1 MSLPSQEAGRARGAS
16 AVAFVHSLNILIKYS
31 RMYGFDHKRTESAFE
46 TTWKELQAA
55 LPVAGTGGLL
65 LGVNGNRILL
75 DGLPLDTGQAE
86 RSFAQ
91 LLGAAG
97 LASIHFAPDV
107 TDEDLARLV
116 RAFALGGSKAQDL
129 SRQIK
134 DSLGS
139 NEKSR
144 IRVNEVKFVA
154 ADPLTGDVSVAA
166 QIAAQTLGPEFKDW
180 LNDP

>member
-46 TTWKELQAA
+46 TTWKELQAS
-55 LPVAGTGGLL
+55 LPVAGTGGLV

-86 RSFAQ
+86 RRFAQ

-97 LASIHFAPDV
+97 LGRS
-107 TDEDLARLV
+107 
-116 RAFALGGSKAQDL
+116 ALCPHLRDGEFG
-129 SRQIK
+129 
-134 DSLGS
+134 
-139 NEKSR
+139 
-144 IRVNEVKFVA
+144 RVGWA
-154 ADPLTGDVSVAA
+154 C
-166 QIAAQTLGPEFKDW
+166 
-180 LNDP
+180 

>member
-97 LASIHFAPDV
+97 AASDHLAPGRTGAEFAEP
-107 TDEDLARLV
+107 
-116 RAFALGGSKAQDL
+116 
-129 SRQIK
+129 
-134 DSLGS
+134 
-139 NEKSR
+139 
-144 IRVNEVKFVA
+144 
-154 ADPLTGDVSVAA
+154 
-166 QIAAQTLGPEFKDW
+166 GPAS
-180 LNDP
+180 P

>member
-1 MSLPSQEAGRARGAS
+1 MSLPSQEAGRARSAS

-31 RMYGFDHKRTESAFE
+31 RMYGFDHKRTETAFE
-46 TTWKELQAA
+46 TTWKDLQAS
-55 LPVAGTGGLL
+55 LPVAGSGGLL

-97 LASIHFAPDV
+97 LASIHIAPNV

-129 SRQIK
+129 SKQMK
-134 DSLGS
+134 ESLAGCD
-139 NEKSR
+139 R

-166 QIAAQTLGPEFKDW
+166 QIAAQTLGPEF
-180 LNDP
+180 

>member
-46 TTWKELQAA
+46 TTWKELQAS

-91 LLGAAG
+91 LLSAAG
-97 LASIHFAPDV
+97 LARIPL
-107 TDEDLARLV
+107 LAH
-116 RAFALGGSKAQDL
+116 A
-129 SRQIK
+129 
-134 DSLGS
+134 
-139 NEKSR
+139 
-144 IRVNEVKFVA
+144 
-154 ADPLTGDVSVAA
+154 SVAGSE
-166 QIAAQTLGPEFKDW
+166 L
-180 LNDP
+180 